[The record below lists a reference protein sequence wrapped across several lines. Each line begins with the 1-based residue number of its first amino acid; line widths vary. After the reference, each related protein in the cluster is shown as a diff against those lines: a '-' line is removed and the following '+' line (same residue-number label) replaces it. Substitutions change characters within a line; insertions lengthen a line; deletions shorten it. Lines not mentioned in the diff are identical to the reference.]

1 MKKVLLSLAVIL
13 SVFACQETKKAE
25 TKKAV
30 KETIQKEVSK
40 LWQANPE
47 TTTGIKA
54 MKKLITD
61 FKPTENNDAYV
72 ALKNSLVDEF
82 NGILTNCTMN
92 GEAHE
97 HLHDYLVP
105 MKGMVDEI
113 SSKNSIEENQKV
125 VNAYKKYLEKY
136 ATIFK

>member
-1 MKKVLLSLAVIL
+1 MKKTLLSLVVIL
-13 SVFACQETKKAE
+13 SFFACQETKKTE
-25 TKKAV
+25 TNKEV
-30 KETIQKEVSK
+30 KVTTQEKVSK

-47 TTTGIKA
+47 TTTGINT
-54 MKKLITD
+54 MKKLLAD
-61 FKPTENNDAYV
+61 FKPNTNNDTYV

-125 VNAYKKYLEKY
+125 VDAYKKYLKKY
-136 ATIFK
+136 TTIFK